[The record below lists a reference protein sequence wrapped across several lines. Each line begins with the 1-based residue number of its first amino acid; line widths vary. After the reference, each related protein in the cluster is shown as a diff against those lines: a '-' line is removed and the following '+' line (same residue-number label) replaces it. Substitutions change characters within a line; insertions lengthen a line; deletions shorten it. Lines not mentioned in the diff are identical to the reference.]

1 MMTDFDFAGFLDTD
15 NQKNLVIS
23 LIKLFDSIILEK
35 NEEKILHNISEVRK
49 NSISKDFGGLLSA
62 LSEFDLKDISSK
74 LSLLAV
80 INLITPNLS
89 VSDELSDQW
98 EITHSNSKEIIRNKI
113 DNFSTDYE
121 LRYIAQISQWSENN
135 SENAMIFQKIAD
147 LFHNIDNIEE
157 LRKKI
162 QSHYPNDLNK
172 LIDELDSQRTKGFVQ
187 SDIIDILDKRG
198 VDQKIS
204 SLVTLEAISQIS
216 TNQLS
221 SDPLLE
227 IKINEEAEPEIAFE
241 VIELLPKIGIILTS
255 TAGKDEGTF
264 IFLVLCNNQNSI
276 KMLNDINASYK
287 EYN

>member
-15 NQKNLVIS
+15 NQKSFAIS
-23 LIKLFDSIILEK
+23 LIKLFDSIILEE
-35 NEEKILHNISEVRK
+35 NEEKILHNISEVK
-49 NSISKDFGGLLSA
+49 NNSISNDFGGLLSA
-62 LSEFDLKDISSK
+62 LSNFNLNDFSSK
-74 LSLLAV
+74 LSLLSV

-89 VSDELSDQW
+89 VSDDLSDQW
-98 EITHSNSKEIIRNKI
+98 QITYSNSKEIIRKKI
-113 DNFSTDYE
+113 DNFSNEYD

-147 LFHNIDNIEE
+147 LFHNTDNIEE

-162 QSHYPNDLNK
+162 QSHYPDDLTK
-172 LIDELDSQRTKGFVQ
+172 LIDELDSKRTKGFVQ
-187 SDIIDILDKRG
+187 SDIINILDKRG
-198 VDQKIS
+198 VDHKIS

-216 TNQLS
+216 SSQLS

-227 IKINEEAEPEIAFE
+227 IKINEDAEPEIAFE

-264 IFLVLCNNQNSI
+264 IFLVLCNNQDSI
-276 KMLNDINASYK
+276 KMLDDINAIYK
-287 EYN
+287 EYK

>member
-15 NQKNLVIS
+15 NQKNFVIS

-113 DNFSTDYE
+113 DNFSTDYD
-121 LRYIAQISQWSENN
+121 LRYIAQISQWSEKN

-147 LFHNIDNIEE
+147 LVHNIDNIEE

-187 SDIIDILDKRG
+187 SDIINILDKRG

>member
-15 NQKNLVIS
+15 NQKNFAIS
-23 LIKLFDSIILEK
+23 LIKLFDSIILEE
-35 NEEKILHNISEVRK
+35 NEEKILHNISEVK
-49 NSISKDFGGLLSA
+49 NNSISNDFGGLLSA
-62 LSEFDLKDISSK
+62 LSNFNLNDFSSK
-74 LSLLAV
+74 LSLLSV

-89 VSDELSDQW
+89 VSDDLSDQW
-98 EITHSNSKEIIRNKI
+98 QITYSNSKEIIRKKI
-113 DNFSTDYE
+113 DNFSNEYD

-147 LFHNIDNIEE
+147 LFHNTDNIEE

-162 QSHYPNDLNK
+162 QSHYPDDLTK
-172 LIDELDSQRTKGFVQ
+172 LIDELDSKRTKGFVQ
-187 SDIIDILDKRG
+187 SDIINILDKRG

-264 IFLVLCNNQNSI
+264 IFLVLCNNQDSI
-276 KMLNDINASYK
+276 KMLDDINAIYK
-287 EYN
+287 EYK

>member
-15 NQKNLVIS
+15 NQKNFAVS
-23 LIKLFDSIILEK
+23 LIKLFDSIILEE

-49 NSISKDFGGLLSA
+49 NSISNDFGGLLSS
-62 LSEFDLKDISSK
+62 LSDFDLKDISSK

-162 QSHYPNDLNK
+162 QSHYPDDLTK
-172 LIDELDSQRTKGFVQ
+172 LIDELDSKRTKGFVQ
-187 SDIIDILDKRG
+187 SDIINILDKRG

-204 SLVTLEAISQIS
+204 SLVTLDAISQIS
-216 TNQLS
+216 NNQLS

-227 IKINEEAEPEIAFE
+227 IEINEEAEPEIAFE

-264 IFLVLCNNQNSI
+264 IFLVLCNNLNSI
-276 KMLNDINASYK
+276 KMLDDINAIYK
-287 EYN
+287 VYN

>member
-15 NQKNLVIS
+15 NQKNFVIS
-23 LIKLFDSIILEK
+23 LIKLFDRIILEK

-147 LFHNIDNIEE
+147 LVHNIDNIEE

-187 SDIIDILDKRG
+187 TDIINILDKRG

-255 TAGKDEGTF
+255 TAGKDEVTF
-264 IFLVLCNNQNSI
+264 IFIVLCNNQNSI

>member
-15 NQKNLVIS
+15 NQKSFAIS
-23 LIKLFDSIILEK
+23 LIKLFDSIILEE
-35 NEEKILHNISEVRK
+35 NEEKILHNISEVK
-49 NSISKDFGGLLSA
+49 NNSISNDFGGLLSA
-62 LSEFDLKDISSK
+62 LSNFSLHDISSK

-89 VSDELSDQW
+89 VSDDLSDQW
-98 EITHSNSKEIIRNKI
+98 QITYSNSKEIIRKKI
-113 DNFSTDYE
+113 DNFSNDYD

-147 LFHNIDNIEE
+147 LFHNTDNIEE

-162 QSHYPNDLNK
+162 RSHYPDDLTK
-172 LIDELDSQRTKGFVQ
+172 LIDELDIKRTRGFVQ
-187 SDIIDILDKRG
+187 SDIINILDKRG
-198 VDQKIS
+198 VDHKIS

-216 TNQLS
+216 SSQLS

-264 IFLVLCNNQNSI
+264 IFLVLCNNQDSI
-276 KMLNDINASYK
+276 KMLDDINAIYK
-287 EYN
+287 EYK

>member
-15 NQKNLVIS
+15 NQKSFAIS
-23 LIKLFDSIILEK
+23 LIKLFDSIILEE
-35 NEEKILHNISEVRK
+35 NEEKILHNISEVK
-49 NSISKDFGGLLSA
+49 NNSISNDFGGLLSA
-62 LSEFDLKDISSK
+62 LSNFSLHDISSK

-89 VSDELSDQW
+89 VSDDLSDQW
-98 EITHSNSKEIIRNKI
+98 QITYSNSKEIIRKKI
-113 DNFSTDYE
+113 DNFSNDYD

-147 LFHNIDNIEE
+147 LFHSNDNIEE

-162 QSHYPNDLNK
+162 RSHYPDDLTK
-172 LIDELDSQRTKGFVQ
+172 LIDELDSKRTKGFVQ
-187 SDIIDILDKRG
+187 SDIINILDKRG
-198 VDQKIS
+198 VDHKIS

-216 TNQLS
+216 SSQLS

-227 IKINEEAEPEIAFE
+227 IMINEEAEPEIAFE

-264 IFLVLCNNQNSI
+264 IFLVLCNNQDSI
-276 KMLNDINASYK
+276 KMLDDINAIYK
-287 EYN
+287 EYK

>member
-15 NQKNLVIS
+15 NQKSFAIS
-23 LIKLFDSIILEK
+23 LIKLFDSIILEE
-35 NEEKILHNISEVRK
+35 NEEKILHNISEVK
-49 NSISKDFGGLLSA
+49 NNSISNDFGGLLSA
-62 LSEFDLKDISSK
+62 LSNFNLNDFSSK

-89 VSDELSDQW
+89 VSDDLSDQW
-98 EITHSNSKEIIRNKI
+98 QITYSNSKEIIRKKI
-113 DNFSTDYE
+113 DNFSNEYD

-147 LFHNIDNIEE
+147 LVHNTNNIEE

-162 QSHYPNDLNK
+162 RSHYPDDLTK
-172 LIDELDSQRTKGFVQ
+172 LIDELDSKRTKGFVQ
-187 SDIIDILDKRG
+187 SDIINILDKRG
-198 VDQKIS
+198 VDHKIS

-216 TNQLS
+216 SGQLS

-227 IKINEEAEPEIAFE
+227 IMINEEAEPEIAFE

-264 IFLVLCNNQNSI
+264 IFLVLCNNQDSI
-276 KMLNDINASYK
+276 KMLDDINAIYK
-287 EYN
+287 EYK

>member
-15 NQKNLVIS
+15 NQKNFAIS

-147 LFHNIDNIEE
+147 LVHNIDNIEE

-187 SDIIDILDKRG
+187 SDIINILDKRG

-255 TAGKDEGTF
+255 TAGKDEGSF

>member
-15 NQKNLVIS
+15 NQKSFAIS
-23 LIKLFDSIILEK
+23 LIKLFDSIILEED
-35 NEEKILHNISEVRK
+35 EEKILNNISEVK
-49 NSISKDFGGLLSA
+49 NNSISNDFGGLLSA
-62 LSEFDLKDISSK
+62 LSNFSLHDISSK

-89 VSDELSDQW
+89 VSDDLSDQW
-98 EITHSNSKEIIRNKI
+98 QITYSNSKEIIRKKI
-113 DNFSTDYE
+113 DNFSNNLD

-147 LFHNIDNIEE
+147 LFHNTDNIEE

-162 QSHYPNDLNK
+162 RSHYPDDLTK
-172 LIDELDSQRTKGFVQ
+172 LIDELDSKRTKGFVQ
-187 SDIIDILDKRG
+187 SDIINILDKRG
-198 VDQKIS
+198 VDHKIS

-216 TNQLS
+216 SSQLS

-264 IFLVLCNNQNSI
+264 IFLVLCNNQDSI
-276 KMLNDINASYK
+276 KMLDDINAIYK
-287 EYN
+287 EYK

>member
-15 NQKNLVIS
+15 NQKNFVIC

-147 LFHNIDNIEE
+147 LVHNIDNIEE

-187 SDIIDILDKRG
+187 SDIINILDKRG

>member
-15 NQKNLVIS
+15 NQKNFVIS

-62 LSEFDLKDISSK
+62 LSDFDLKDISSK

-162 QSHYPNDLNK
+162 RSHYPDDLTK
-172 LIDELDSQRTKGFVQ
+172 LIDELDSKRTKGFVQ

-204 SLVTLEAISQIS
+204 SLVTLDAISQIS
-216 TNQLS
+216 NNQLS

-227 IKINEEAEPEIAFE
+227 IEINEEAEPEIAFE

-276 KMLNDINASYK
+276 KMLDDINAIYK
-287 EYN
+287 VYN

>member
-15 NQKNLVIS
+15 NQKNFVIS

-147 LFHNIDNIEE
+147 LVNNIDNIEE

-187 SDIIDILDKRG
+187 SDIINILDKRG

>member
-15 NQKNLVIS
+15 NQKSFAIS
-23 LIKLFDSIILEK
+23 LIKLFDSIILEE
-35 NEEKILHNISEVRK
+35 NEEKILHNISEVK
-49 NSISKDFGGLLSA
+49 NNSISNDFGGLLSA
-62 LSEFDLKDISSK
+62 LSNFNLNDFSSK

-89 VSDELSDQW
+89 VSDDLSDQW
-98 EITHSNSKEIIRNKI
+98 QITYSNSKEIIRKKI
-113 DNFSTDYE
+113 DNFSNEYD

-135 SENAMIFQKIAD
+135 RENAMIFQKIAD
-147 LFHNIDNIEE
+147 LVHNTNNIEE

-162 QSHYPNDLNK
+162 RSHYPDDLTK
-172 LIDELDSQRTKGFVQ
+172 LIDELDSKRTKGFVQ
-187 SDIIDILDKRG
+187 SDIINILDKRG
-198 VDQKIS
+198 VDHKIS

-216 TNQLS
+216 SGQLS

-264 IFLVLCNNQNSI
+264 IFLVLCNNQDSI
-276 KMLNDINASYK
+276 KMLDDINAIYK
-287 EYN
+287 EYK

>member
-15 NQKNLVIS
+15 NQKNFVIS

-49 NSISKDFGGLLSA
+49 NYISKDFGGLLSA

-113 DNFSTDYE
+113 DNFSTDYD

-147 LFHNIDNIEE
+147 LVHNIDNIEE

-187 SDIIDILDKRG
+187 TDIINILDKRG

>member
-15 NQKNLVIS
+15 NQKSFAIS
-23 LIKLFDSIILEK
+23 LIKLFDSIILEE
-35 NEEKILHNISEVRK
+35 NEEKILHNISEVK
-49 NSISKDFGGLLSA
+49 NNSISNDFGGLLSA
-62 LSEFDLKDISSK
+62 LSNFSLHDISSK

-89 VSDELSDQW
+89 VSDDLSDQW
-98 EITHSNSKEIIRNKI
+98 QITYSNSKEIIRKKI
-113 DNFSTDYE
+113 DNFSNEYD

-147 LFHNIDNIEE
+147 LFHNTDNIEE

-162 QSHYPNDLNK
+162 RSHYPDDLTK
-172 LIDELDSQRTKGFVQ
+172 LIDELDSKRTKGFVQ
-187 SDIIDILDKRG
+187 SDIINILYKRG
-198 VDQKIS
+198 VDHKIS

-216 TNQLS
+216 SSQLS

-227 IKINEEAEPEIAFE
+227 IKINEDAEPEIAFE

-264 IFLVLCNNQNSI
+264 IFLVLCNNQDSI
-276 KMLNDINASYK
+276 KMLDDINAIYK
-287 EYN
+287 EYK

>member
-15 NQKNLVIS
+15 NQKSFAIS
-23 LIKLFDSIILEK
+23 LIKLFDSIILEE
-35 NEEKILHNISEVRK
+35 NEEKILHNISEVK
-49 NSISKDFGGLLSA
+49 NNSISNDFGGLLSA
-62 LSEFDLKDISSK
+62 LSNFSLHDISSK

-89 VSDELSDQW
+89 VSDDLSDQW
-98 EITHSNSKEIIRNKI
+98 QITYSNSKEIIRKKI
-113 DNFSTDYE
+113 DNFSNDYD

-147 LFHNIDNIEE
+147 LFHSNDNIEE

-162 QSHYPNDLNK
+162 RSHYPDDLTK
-172 LIDELDSQRTKGFVQ
+172 LIDELDIKRTKGFVQ
-187 SDIIDILDKRG
+187 SDIINILDKRG
-198 VDQKIS
+198 VDHKIS

-216 TNQLS
+216 SSQLS

-264 IFLVLCNNQNSI
+264 IFLVLCNNQDSI
-276 KMLNDINASYK
+276 KMLDDINAIYK
-287 EYN
+287 EYK

>member
-15 NQKNLVIS
+15 NQKSFAIS
-23 LIKLFDSIILEK
+23 LIKLFDSIILEE
-35 NEEKILHNISEVRK
+35 NEEKILHNISEVK
-49 NSISKDFGGLLSA
+49 NNSISNDFGGLLSA
-62 LSEFDLKDISSK
+62 LSNFSLHDISSK

-89 VSDELSDQW
+89 VSDDLSDQW
-98 EITHSNSKEIIRNKI
+98 QITYSNSKEIIRKKI
-113 DNFSTDYE
+113 DNFSNDYD

-147 LFHNIDNIEE
+147 LFHNTDNIEE

-162 QSHYPNDLNK
+162 QSHYPDDLTK
-172 LIDELDSQRTKGFVQ
+172 LIDELDSKRTKGFVQ
-187 SDIIDILDKRG
+187 SDIINILDKRG
-198 VDQKIS
+198 VDHKIS

-216 TNQLS
+216 SSQLS

-264 IFLVLCNNQNSI
+264 IFLVLCNNQDSI
-276 KMLNDINASYK
+276 KMLDDINAIYK
-287 EYN
+287 EYK

>member
-15 NQKNLVIS
+15 NQKNFVIC

-98 EITHSNSKEIIRNKI
+98 EITHTNSKEIIRNKI

-147 LFHNIDNIEE
+147 LVHNIDNIEE

-187 SDIIDILDKRG
+187 SDIINILDKRG

-204 SLVTLEAISQIS
+204 SLVTLDAISQIS
-216 TNQLS
+216 NNQLS

-227 IKINEEAEPEIAFE
+227 IEINEEDEPEIAFE

>member
-15 NQKNLVIS
+15 NQKSFAIS
-23 LIKLFDSIILEK
+23 LIKLFDSIILEE
-35 NEEKILHNISEVRK
+35 NEEKILHNISEVK
-49 NSISKDFGGLLSA
+49 NNSISNDFGGLLSA
-62 LSEFDLKDISSK
+62 LSNFNLNDFSSK
-74 LSLLAV
+74 LSLLSV

-89 VSDELSDQW
+89 VSDDLSDQW
-98 EITHSNSKEIIRNKI
+98 QITYSNSKEIIRKKI
-113 DNFSTDYE
+113 DNFSNEYD

-147 LFHNIDNIEE
+147 LFHNTDNIEE

-162 QSHYPNDLNK
+162 RSHYPDDLTK
-172 LIDELDSQRTKGFVQ
+172 LIDELDSKRTKGFVQ
-187 SDIIDILDKRG
+187 SDIINILDKRG
-198 VDQKIS
+198 VDHKIS

-216 TNQLS
+216 SSQLS

-227 IKINEEAEPEIAFE
+227 IKINEEAEPETAFE

-264 IFLVLCNNQNSI
+264 IFLVLCNNQDSI
-276 KMLNDINASYK
+276 KMLDDINAIYK
-287 EYN
+287 EYK

>member
-15 NQKNLVIS
+15 NQKNFAIN
-23 LIKLFDSIILEK
+23 LIKLFDSIILEE

-147 LFHNIDNIEE
+147 LVHNIDNIEE

-187 SDIIDILDKRG
+187 SDIINILDKRG

-227 IKINEEAEPEIAFE
+227 IMINEEAEPEIAFE

>member
-15 NQKNLVIS
+15 NQKSFAIS
-23 LIKLFDSIILEK
+23 LIKLFDSIILEE
-35 NEEKILHNISEVRK
+35 NEEKILHNISEVK
-49 NSISKDFGGLLSA
+49 NNSISNDFGGLLSA
-62 LSEFDLKDISSK
+62 LSNFNLNDFSSK

-89 VSDELSDQW
+89 VSDDLSDQW
-98 EITHSNSKEIIRNKI
+98 QITYSNSKEIIRKKI
-113 DNFSTDYE
+113 DNFSNEYD

-135 SENAMIFQKIAD
+135 SQNAMIFQKIAD
-147 LFHNIDNIEE
+147 LVHNTDNIEE

-162 QSHYPNDLNK
+162 RSHYPDDLTE
-172 LIDELDSQRTKGFVQ
+172 LIDELDSKRTKGFVQ
-187 SDIIDILDKRG
+187 SDIINILDKRG

>member
-15 NQKNLVIS
+15 NQKSFAIS
-23 LIKLFDSIILEK
+23 LIKLFDSIILEED
-35 NEEKILHNISEVRK
+35 EEKILNNISEVK
-49 NSISKDFGGLLSA
+49 NNSISNDFGGLLSA
-62 LSEFDLKDISSK
+62 LSNFSLHDISSK

-89 VSDELSDQW
+89 VSDDLSDQW
-98 EITHSNSKEIIRNKI
+98 QITYSNSKEIIRKKI
-113 DNFSTDYE
+113 DNFSNDYD

-147 LFHNIDNIEE
+147 LFHNTDNIEE

-162 QSHYPNDLNK
+162 QSHYPDDLTK
-172 LIDELDSQRTKGFVQ
+172 LIDELDSKRTKGFVQ
-187 SDIIDILDKRG
+187 SDIINILDKRG
-198 VDQKIS
+198 VDHKIS

-216 TNQLS
+216 SSQLS

-227 IKINEEAEPEIAFE
+227 IMINEEAEPEIAFE

-264 IFLVLCNNQNSI
+264 IFLVLCNNQDSI
-276 KMLNDINASYK
+276 KMLDDINAIYREYK
-287 EYN
+287 

>member
-15 NQKNLVIS
+15 NQKSFAIS
-23 LIKLFDSIILEK
+23 LIKLFDSIILEE
-35 NEEKILHNISEVRK
+35 NEEKILNNISEVRK
-49 NSISKDFGGLLSA
+49 NSISNDFGGLLSA
-62 LSEFDLKDISSK
+62 LSNFDLKDISSK

-113 DNFSTDYE
+113 DNFSTDYD

-147 LFHNIDNIEE
+147 LVHNIDNIEE

>member
-15 NQKNLVIS
+15 NQKSFAIS
-23 LIKLFDSIILEK
+23 LIKLFDSIILEE
-35 NEEKILHNISEVRK
+35 NEEKILHNISEVK
-49 NSISKDFGGLLSA
+49 NNSISNDFGGLLSA
-62 LSEFDLKDISSK
+62 LSNFSLHDISSK

-89 VSDELSDQW
+89 VSDDLSDQW
-98 EITHSNSKEIIRNKI
+98 QITYSNSKEIIRKKI
-113 DNFSTDYE
+113 DNFSNNLD

-147 LFHNIDNIEE
+147 LFHNTDNIEE

-162 QSHYPNDLNK
+162 QSHYPDDLTK
-172 LIDELDSQRTKGFVQ
+172 LIDELDSKRTKGFVQ
-187 SDIIDILDKRG
+187 SDIINILDKRG
-198 VDQKIS
+198 VDHKIS

-216 TNQLS
+216 SSQLS

-264 IFLVLCNNQNSI
+264 IFLVLCNNQDSI
-276 KMLNDINASYK
+276 KMLDDINAIYK
-287 EYN
+287 EYK

>member
-15 NQKNLVIS
+15 NQKSFAIS
-23 LIKLFDSIILEK
+23 LIKLFDSIILEE
-35 NEEKILHNISEVRK
+35 NEEKILHNISEVK
-49 NSISKDFGGLLSA
+49 NNSISNDFGGLLSA
-62 LSEFDLKDISSK
+62 LSNFNLNDFSSK

-89 VSDELSDQW
+89 VSDDLSDQW
-98 EITHSNSKEIIRNKI
+98 QITYSNSKEIIRKKI
-113 DNFSTDYE
+113 DNFSNEYD

-147 LFHNIDNIEE
+147 LVHNTDNIEE

-162 QSHYPNDLNK
+162 RSHYPDDLTK
-172 LIDELDSQRTKGFVQ
+172 LIDELDSKRTKGFVQ
-187 SDIIDILDKRG
+187 SDIINILDKRG
-198 VDQKIS
+198 VDHKIS

-216 TNQLS
+216 SSQLS

-264 IFLVLCNNQNSI
+264 IFLVLCNNQDSI
-276 KMLNDINASYK
+276 KMLDDINAIYK
-287 EYN
+287 EYK

>member
-15 NQKNLVIS
+15 NQKSFAIS
-23 LIKLFDSIILEK
+23 LIKLFDSIILEE
-35 NEEKILHNISEVRK
+35 NEEKILNNISEVK
-49 NSISKDFGGLLSA
+49 NNSISNDFGGLLSA
-62 LSEFDLKDISSK
+62 LSNFSLHDISSK

-89 VSDELSDQW
+89 VSDDLSDQW
-98 EITHSNSKEIIRNKI
+98 QITYSNSKEIIRKKI
-113 DNFSTDYE
+113 DNFSNNLD

-147 LFHNIDNIEE
+147 LFHNTDNIEE

-162 QSHYPNDLNK
+162 RSHYPDDLTK
-172 LIDELDSQRTKGFVQ
+172 LIDELDSKRTKGFVQ
-187 SDIIDILDKRG
+187 SDIINILDKRG
-198 VDQKIS
+198 VDHKIS

-216 TNQLS
+216 SSQLS

-264 IFLVLCNNQNSI
+264 IFLVLCNNQDSI
-276 KMLNDINASYK
+276 KMLDDINAIYK
-287 EYN
+287 EYK

>member
-15 NQKNLVIS
+15 NQKSFAIS
-23 LIKLFDSIILEK
+23 LIKLFDSIILEE
-35 NEEKILHNISEVRK
+35 NEEKILHNISEVK
-49 NSISKDFGGLLSA
+49 NNSISNDFGGLLSA
-62 LSEFDLKDISSK
+62 LSNFSLHDISSK

-89 VSDELSDQW
+89 VSDDLSDQW
-98 EITHSNSKEIIRNKI
+98 QITYSNSKEIIRKKI
-113 DNFSTDYE
+113 DNFSNEYD

-147 LFHNIDNIEE
+147 LFHNTDNIEE

-162 QSHYPNDLNK
+162 QSHYPDDLTK
-172 LIDELDSQRTKGFVQ
+172 LIDELDSKRTKGFVQ
-187 SDIIDILDKRG
+187 SDIINILDKRG
-198 VDQKIS
+198 VDHKIS

-216 TNQLS
+216 SSKLS

-264 IFLVLCNNQNSI
+264 IFLVLCNNQDSI
-276 KMLNDINASYK
+276 KMLDDINAIYK
-287 EYN
+287 EYK

>member
-15 NQKNLVIS
+15 NQKNFAIS

-49 NSISKDFGGLLSA
+49 NSISNDFGGLLSA

-147 LFHNIDNIEE
+147 LVHNIDNIEE

-187 SDIIDILDKRG
+187 SDIINILDKRG

-221 SDPLLE
+221 SDPLVE
-227 IKINEEAEPEIAFE
+227 IKINEEDEPEIAFE

>member
-15 NQKNLVIS
+15 NQKNFAIS
-23 LIKLFDSIILEK
+23 LIKLFDSIILEE

-147 LFHNIDNIEE
+147 LVHNIDNIEE

-187 SDIIDILDKRG
+187 SDIINILDKRG

>member
-15 NQKNLVIS
+15 NQKSFAIS
-23 LIKLFDSIILEK
+23 LIKLFDSIILEE
-35 NEEKILHNISEVRK
+35 NEEKILHNISEVK
-49 NSISKDFGGLLSA
+49 NNSISNDFGGLLLA
-62 LSEFDLKDISSK
+62 LSNFNINDFSSK

-89 VSDELSDQW
+89 VSDDLSDQW
-98 EITHSNSKEIIRNKI
+98 QITYSNSKEIIRKKI
-113 DNFSTDYE
+113 DNFSNNLD

-147 LFHNIDNIEE
+147 LFHNTDNIEE

-162 QSHYPNDLNK
+162 QSHYPDDLTK
-172 LIDELDSQRTKGFVQ
+172 LIDELDSKRTKGFVQ
-187 SDIIDILDKRG
+187 SDIINILDKRG
-198 VDQKIS
+198 VDHKIS

-216 TNQLS
+216 SSQLS

-264 IFLVLCNNQNSI
+264 IFLVLCNNQDSI
-276 KMLNDINASYK
+276 KMLDDINAIYK
-287 EYN
+287 EYK